1 MLVSF
6 VCRTI
11 HPPRWAPRPPCRPK
25 THPSLSLSL
34 PINRT
39 HRSFP
44 RRAPSFKVLREIFQ
58 TGFSRIPVQGRAAE
72 DVIGLSVKDPIFVDP
87 EDETPCSA
95 SRRSRAAVGAGGGR
109 SATCCN
115 SRAAATLPVRGIN
128 EFDDGRDSTYGVRG
142 IITLEDIVEAILG
155 DEIVDETD
163 QYVHME
169 RKDRVNRADFDYG
182 KLDLLDDK
190 LNENLLSPEEINAIA
205 AHLCTNF
212 GIFKQAPST
221 GAAIS
226 VEDVKAL
233 LANTVKHALTLTR
246 AAAETDP
253 QPAKSDYVYTR
264 QRPATKLTVVLSG
277 KLSVAA
283 GKDAFRSEAGP
294 WTVLGADALSEEEGS
309 YLPDFSAFIATP
321 QVRCLQ
327 ISRVA
332 YAKATSRAGGPQG
345 PVAAGRRGAASSGSA
360 PVHHHERPPRN
371 DSGIDDD
378 AATIQRG
385 RWGCAWRG
393 RRGSAGP
400 PRRPSRPRV
409 LICGD
414 RAPKHQP

>member
-1 MLVSF
+1 M
-6 VCRTI
+6 
-11 HPPRWAPRPPCRPK
+11 HGP
-25 THPSLSLSL
+25 
-34 PINRT
+34 
-39 HRSFP
+39 
-44 RRAPSFKVLREIFQ
+44 
-58 TGFSRIPVQGRAAE
+58 GGRE
-72 DVIGLSVKDPIFVDP
+72 DVIGLVMVKDLIFVDP
-87 EDETPCSA
+87 EDETPVQRFA
-95 SRRSRAAVGAGGGR
+95 EILGRQFEVVQEEDKLGDVLQTFKRGRGHLAV
-109 SATCCN
+109 
-115 SRAAATLPVRGIN
+115 VRGIN

-212 GIFKQAPST
+212 GIFKQAPGT

-332 YAKATSRAGGPQG
+332 YAKAILKQEPAVLKWAGGG
-345 PVAAGRRGAASSGSA
+345 GAGGGGGVSRGKRASSITMSGRS
-360 PVHHHERPPRN
+360 RN
-371 DSGIDDD
+371 DSGTDDD
-378 AATIQRG
+378 A
-385 RWGCAWRG
+385 
-393 RRGSAGP
+393 RRRSSGGAGGGVFGVGGEGAQGVAAPPVASTGSSSAAIELQ
-400 PRRPSRPRV
+400 SIN
-409 LICGD
+409 LE
-414 RAPKHQP
+414 KQL